1 MSTRKWLI
9 LGVGGLIL
17 ALGMMFLQR
26 VPGYM
31 DAEYYY
37 AGGLRIASNHAAT
50 EPFLWNYLDDPVSLP
65 HPSFSYWMPLP
76 SLLAALGMKIAGSTS
91 FTAARVFFILLCGLI
106 PILTAWLALRMGA
119 TSKQAMLAGGFS
131 VFSGFYALYT
141 GLTES
146 FAPATLLGAGMLL
159 ILSSDWAM
167 WRRGL
172 AAGILAG
179 LMHLNRADGMLWVGA
194 GLIWFFL
201 EWRRLRPVIS
211 RRQILGAMAL
221 SMAAYFAVMSPWFLR
236 NLQTWGSLMPPGG
249 SRTLWLTDYN
259 QTFLYP
265 AGQLSFSTWWSS
277 GLSNIL
283 QVRLDALWLN
293 LKTLLAVQGSV
304 ILLPLMFI
312 GLWRLRKNLVV
323 QVGTIMWLLYFLL
336 LTLVFPFSGSR
347 GGFFHSGAAVQP
359 MLWGAAAVGF
369 SAIIDWGCQKRG
381 WSKTRAWR
389 VFSAGLII
397 ILAVMTGFL
406 ALERTVRTSPGI
418 ESWSAGAERYQA
430 VETWLRSQGGEGSI
444 VMVNNPPGYY
454 VAGRRAAI
462 VIPLGELDTVLEV
475 ARKFG
480 AEYLVLEQN
489 TTPQLKDLYQ
499 SPRTL
504 AGLTYLTTMDGA
516 EIFRFEIQSP

>member
-1 MSTRKWLI
+1 MSTRNWLI
-9 LGVGGLIL
+9 LGIGGLIL
-17 ALGMMFLQR
+17 ALGMAFLQK

-37 AGGLRIASNHAAT
+37 AGGLRIASNHAAS
-50 EPFLWNYLDDPVSLP
+50 EPFLWNYLDDPTGLP

-76 SLLAALGMKIAGSTS
+76 AMLAALGMKITGSNS
-91 FTAARVFFILLCGLI
+91 FTAARIFFILLCGLI
-106 PILTAWLALRMGA
+106 PILTAWLVLRMGG
-119 TSKQAMLAGGFS
+119 TNRQAMLAGGFGI
-131 VFSGFYALYT
+131 FPGFYALYT

-146 FAPATLLGAGMLL
+146 FTPAMLLGAGMLL
-159 ILSSDWAM
+159 TLSSDWTM
-167 WRRGL
+167 WKRGL

-194 GLIWFFL
+194 GLLWFFL

-211 RRQILGAMAL
+211 WRQVLGGMAL
-221 SMAAYFAVMSPWFLR
+221 SVVAYFAIMSPWFLR

-265 AGQLSFSTWWSS
+265 AGQLSFSTWLST
-277 GLSNIL
+277 GLGSIL
-283 QVRLDALWLN
+283 KARLDALWLN
-293 LKTLLAVQGSV
+293 LKTLLAVQGAV
-304 ILLPLMFI
+304 ILLPLVLVGI
-312 GLWRLRKNLVV
+312 WRLRKNLVI
-323 QVGTIMWLLYFLL
+323 QVGGFMWLVYFLVM
-336 LTLVFPFSGSR
+336 TLVFPFSGSR

-369 SAIIDWGCQKRG
+369 SAIIDWGSQKRG
-381 WSKTRAWR
+381 WSKAQAWR
-389 VFSAGLII
+389 VFSAGLVI

-406 ALERTVRTSPGI
+406 AWERTLRTDPGMDN
-418 ESWSAGAERYQA
+418 WSAGAERYHA

-454 VAGRRAAI
+454 VAGQRAAI
-462 VIPLGELDTVLEV
+462 VIPLGEVDTVLEV

-499 SPRTL
+499 SPRSL
-504 AGLTYLTTMDGA
+504 PGLIYLTTVDGA
-516 EIFRFEIQSP
+516 EIFRFDVK